1 MGFKYLGVK
10 SGLAILDIFRTERK
24 FEILY
29 NFEFDSDRKRSTV
42 IIRDIEIGWILVLV
56 KGADNV
62 IKDIID
68 LPEPTL

>member
-10 SGLAILDIFRTERK
+10 SGLTILDIFRTERK